1 MAAAFGAPAPLP
13 GQPGFRARPSE
24 SMARETA
31 EMEERLSRLKTDLA
45 VEAEMREAAGTRA
58 GGARWRSARIER
70 GSVRAY
76 AKDVKIRHKQ
86 QLQKRPPHGIFASAT
101 TRGGAGLVGSKG
113 QPQAGAGARAAAA
126 LRDEQ
131 QQRQQQYWQQQ
142 ARGDA
147 QISRNPAASRSPPLP
162 QESAE
167 QCVRPSPAFASKEVA
182 RWGVGDTLGWLD
194 SLGLEKYRSM
204 FQQNEISGTILLEVG
219 LDDLDYMD
227 VRVLAHRKRI
237 LKGIEDLRRG
247 GGKKQALDANMP
259 PPPAPALELLPDQT
273 TSSTRV
279 KRDERGPRG
288 EGKEEGE
295 AAAET
300 TSQIAQEDCR
310 GVGHRYSPLSGG
322 NKQHWSAIK
331 PLSENQRDG
340 DGLSP
345 PAVNPADGQYNE
357 FAAGSSI
364 KDAVAEWRGEG
375 KYSTTTSATE
385 GRAGSSLRRPT
396 VVGRA
401 PLAGMPSTAEEE
413 NFEDM
418 QLVFNAKPARPGLLG
433 GREGGRESMG
443 EETECWV
450 NPFSSPRVGEKGENS
465 QLVDLGHEPEASSHC
480 TETLT
485 VADSKQLQ
493 EMRHTGHDPA
503 LALDEEAE
511 HEAFRKAVAEWNR
524 GKNTGV
530 TADGSGIGDGSASGR
545 GIGGISSAQT
555 ATEVEIPSRRTA
567 EAMAEELRKQM
578 DAEHTSQAKELEE
591 EKRALLEGLESSR
604 EGATK
609 GDQLEL
615 GAPGEGTEVEEQD
628 DDARWREGED
638 VRSVGSSSVCSSA
651 GRSSGSERQDTEAD
665 NFGCGGHD
673 GSGVVEIEVVESVLG
688 ADLSSE
694 GGVSYVV
701 DECDSGDE
709 SHF

>member
-1 MAAAFGAPAPLP
+1 MSAAFGAPAPLP

-45 VEAEMREAAGTRA
+45 VEAEMREAAGPRA
-58 GGARWRSARIER
+58 GSARWRSARIDR

-101 TRGGAGLVGSKG
+101 TGGGAGLGGSK
-113 QPQAGAGARAAAA
+113 
-126 LRDEQ
+126 
-131 QQRQQQYWQQQ
+131 
-142 ARGDA
+142 
-147 QISRNPAASRSPPLP
+147 
-162 QESAE
+162 AE
-167 QCVRPSPAFASKEVA
+167 QRVRPSSAFASKEVA

-194 SLGLEKYRSM
+194 SLGLEKYKSV

-247 GGKKQALDANMP
+247 GGKKRALDANMP
-259 PPPAPALELLPDQT
+259 PPPAPALELLPNLT

-279 KRDERGPRG
+279 NRDEKGPRG
-288 EGKEEGE
+288 ERMGEGG

-310 GVGHRYSPLSGG
+310 GVDSRYSPLSGG
-322 NKQHWSAIK
+322 KKQHWSAIK

-340 DGLSP
+340 GGLSP
-345 PAVNPADGQYNE
+345 PAVNLADGQYDE
-357 FAAGSSI
+357 SAASSSF

-375 KYSTTTSATE
+375 KYSTTTPATE
-385 GRAGSSLRRPT
+385 GRASSLHRPA

-413 NFEDM
+413 TYEDM

-433 GREGGRESMG
+433 GREGGRAGMG

-450 NPFSSPRVGEKGENS
+450 NPFSSPRAGEKGENS
-465 QLVDLGHEPEASSHC
+465 QLVELGHEPGASSHG
-480 TETLT
+480 TETLA
-485 VADSKQLQ
+485 VAGPKQQQ
-493 EMRHTGHDPA
+493 EVREKGHDPA

-530 TADGSGIGDGSASGR
+530 TADGSGVGDGSASGR
-545 GIGGISSAQT
+545 GNGDISSAQT

-591 EKRALLEGLESSR
+591 EKRALLEGLERSR
-604 EGATK
+604 EGETK

-615 GAPGEGTEVEEQD
+615 GAPDEGTEVEEQD
-628 DDARWREGED
+628 DDASWREGED
-638 VRSVGSSSVCSSA
+638 VRSVGSSSVCSST
-651 GRSSGSERQDTEAD
+651 GRSSNSERQDTEAD
-665 NFGCGGHD
+665 NIGCGGHD
-673 GSGVVEIEVVESVLG
+673 SSSSGGVEIEVMESVLG
-688 ADLSSE
+688 ADLSIE

-709 SHF
+709 PHF

>member
-31 EMEERLSRLKTDLA
+31 EMEERLSRLKTDLV
-45 VEAEMREAAGTRA
+45 VEAEMREAAGPRA
-58 GGARWRSARIER
+58 GGARWRSARIDR

-101 TRGGAGLVGSKG
+101 TWGGGGLGGSK
-113 QPQAGAGARAAAA
+113 
-126 LRDEQ
+126 
-131 QQRQQQYWQQQ
+131 
-142 ARGDA
+142 
-147 QISRNPAASRSPPLP
+147 
-162 QESAE
+162 AE
-167 QCVRPSPAFASKEVA
+167 QRVRPSPAFASKEVT

-194 SLGLEKYRSM
+194 SLGLEKYRSV
-204 FQQNEISGTILLEVG
+204 FQLNEISGTILLEVG

-247 GGKKQALDANMP
+247 GGKKQALDANIP
-259 PPPAPALELLPDQT
+259 PPPAPALELLPNQT

-279 KRDERGPRG
+279 KRDEKSPRG
-288 EGKEEGE
+288 EGIEEGG

-300 TSQIAQEDCR
+300 TSQIAQHCR
-310 GVGHRYSPLSGG
+310 GVDQRYSPLSGG
-322 NKQHWSAIK
+322 KKQHWSAIK

-340 DGLSP
+340 GGLSP
-345 PAVNPADGQYNE
+345 PAVNLADGQYNE
-357 FAAGSSI
+357 FAASSSF

-375 KYSTTTSATE
+375 KYPTTRSATE
-385 GRAGSSLRRPT
+385 GRASSLHRPT

-401 PLAGMPSTAEEE
+401 PLAGMPSTAREEKI
-413 NFEDM
+413 EDM

-433 GREGGRESMG
+433 GREGGRASMG
-443 EETECWV
+443 EETERWV

-465 QLVDLGHEPEASSHC
+465 QLVDLGHEPGASSHG

-485 VADSKQLQ
+485 VAGSKQQQ
-493 EMRHTGHDPA
+493 EVREKGHDPA

-511 HEAFRKAVAEWNR
+511 HEAFRNAVAEWNR
-524 GKNTGV
+524 GKSTGV
-530 TADGSGIGDGSASGR
+530 TADGSGVGDGSASGR

-555 ATEVEIPSRRTA
+555 ATEVESPSRRTA

-604 EGATK
+604 EEETK

-615 GAPGEGTEVEEQD
+615 GAPGEGMEVDEQ

-638 VRSVGSSSVCSSA
+638 FRSVGSSSVCSST
-651 GRSSGSERQDTEAD
+651 GRSSGPERQDAEAD

-673 GSGVVEIEVVESVLG
+673 RGGGVEIEVMESVLG
-688 ADLSSE
+688 ADLSIE
-694 GGVSYVV
+694 GRVSYVV

-709 SHF
+709 PHF

>member
-1 MAAAFGAPAPLP
+1 MATAFGAPAPLP

-45 VEAEMREAAGTRA
+45 VEAEMREAAGPRA
-58 GGARWRSARIER
+58 GGARWRSARIDR

-86 QLQKRPPHGIFASAT
+86 QLQKRPPHGIFAN
-101 TRGGAGLVGSKG
+101 K
-113 QPQAGAGARAAAA
+113 
-126 LRDEQ
+126 
-131 QQRQQQYWQQQ
+131 
-142 ARGDA
+142 
-147 QISRNPAASRSPPLP
+147 
-162 QESAE
+162 SAE
-167 QCVRPSPAFASKEVA
+167 QRVRPSPAFASKEVT

-194 SLGLEKYRSM
+194 SLGLEKYRSV

-247 GGKKQALDANMP
+247 GRKKRALDANMP
-259 PPPAPALELLPDQT
+259 PPPAPALELLPNQT

-279 KRDERGPRG
+279 NRDEKGPRG
-288 EGKEEGE
+288 EGIGEGG

-300 TSQIAQEDCR
+300 TSQIAPEDCG
-310 GVGHRYSPLSGG
+310 GVGRRYSPLSGG
-322 NKQHWSAIK
+322 NKQHWSTIK

-340 DGLSP
+340 GGLSP
-345 PAVNPADGQYNE
+345 TADNLADGQYDE
-357 FAAGSSI
+357 SAASSSF

-385 GRAGSSLRRPT
+385 GRASSLHRPA

-401 PLAGMPSTAEEE
+401 PLAGMPSAAEEE
-413 NFEDM
+413 KYEDM

-433 GREGGRESMG
+433 GREGGRAGMG

-450 NPFSSPRVGEKGENS
+450 NPFSSPRIGVKGDNS
-465 QLVDLGHEPEASSHC
+465 QLVDLGHEPGVSSHG

-485 VADSKQLQ
+485 VAGSKQQ
-493 EMRHTGHDPA
+493 QGVREKGHDPA

-530 TADGSGIGDGSASGR
+530 TADGSGVRDGSASGR

-578 DAEHTSQAKELEE
+578 DAEHCSQAKELEE
-591 EKRALLEGLESSR
+591 EKRALLEGLERSR
-604 EGATK
+604 EGETK

-615 GAPGEGTEVEEQD
+615 GAPDGGTEVEEQD
-628 DDARWREGED
+628 DDASWRERED
-638 VRSVGSSSVCSSA
+638 ARSVGPSSVCSST
-651 GRSSGSERQDTEAD
+651 GRSSGSDRQDAEAE
-665 NFGCGGHD
+665 NIGCGGHD
-673 GSGVVEIEVVESVLG
+673 SSGVEIEVVESVLG
-688 ADLSSE
+688 ADLSIE

-709 SHF
+709 PHF

>member
-1 MAAAFGAPAPLP
+1 MAPAFGEPAPLP
-13 GQPGFRARPSE
+13 GQSGFRARPSE

-45 VEAEMREAAGTRA
+45 VEAEMREAAGPRA
-58 GGARWRSARIER
+58 GGARWRSARIDR

-86 QLQKRPPHGIFASAT
+86 QLQERPPHGIFASAT
-101 TRGGAGLVGSKG
+101 IGRGAGLGT
-113 QPQAGAGARAAAA
+113 
-126 LRDEQ
+126 
-131 QQRQQQYWQQQ
+131 
-142 ARGDA
+142 
-147 QISRNPAASRSPPLP
+147 
-162 QESAE
+162 SAE
-167 QCVRPSPAFASKEVA
+167 QRVRPSPAFASKEVT

-194 SLGLEKYRSM
+194 SLGLEKYRSV

-227 VRVLAHRKRI
+227 VCVLAHRKRI

-247 GGKKQALDANMP
+247 GGKKAALDANMP
-259 PPPAPALELLPDQT
+259 PPPAPAMELLPNQT

-279 KRDERGPRG
+279 KRGEKGPGG
-288 EGKEEGE
+288 EGIGKGG
-295 AAAET
+295 AATET

-310 GVGHRYSPLSGG
+310 LVDRRYSPLSGG
-322 NKQHWSAIK
+322 KKQHWSAIK

-340 DGLSP
+340 GRLSP
-345 PAVNPADGQYNE
+345 PAVNLADGQYDE
-357 FAAGSSI
+357 SAASSSF
-364 KDAVAEWRGEG
+364 KDAVVEWRGEG

-385 GRAGSSLRRPT
+385 GRNSSSLHRPT

-401 PLAGMPSTAEEE
+401 PLAGMPSTAEEKYE
-413 NFEDM
+413 NM

-433 GREGGRESMG
+433 GREGGRASMG

-450 NPFSSPRVGEKGENS
+450 NPFSSPRVGQKGENS
-465 QLVDLGHEPEASSHC
+465 QLVDLGHEPEAASHG

-485 VADSKQLQ
+485 VAGSRQQRELREK
-493 EMRHTGHDPA
+493 GHDPA

-530 TADGSGIGDGSASGR
+530 TADGSVVGDGSASDR

-578 DAEHTSQAKELEE
+578 DAEHASQAKELEE
-591 EKRALLEGLESSR
+591 EKKALLEGLERSR
-604 EGATK
+604 EGETK

-615 GAPGEGTEVEEQD
+615 AAPDEGTEVEEQD
-628 DDARWREGED
+628 DDASWREGKD
-638 VRSVGSSSVCSSA
+638 VRSVGSSSICSST
-651 GRSSGSERQDTEAD
+651 GRSSGSERQDTEAH

-673 GSGVVEIEVVESVLG
+673 SSGGDVKIEVMESVLG
-688 ADLSSE
+688 ADLSME

-709 SHF
+709 PHL